1 MKNRTIATT
10 ARRWRMPLLTVAC
23 AVFLLTQAASEARA
37 ATMYDRFKDIYQ
49 TPQKVDELESEY
61 KASQEKLQAQA
72 EELKQR
78 AELMQSQTEQYQAE
92 TKALNERNEA
102 LAAQNDA
109 LSAQLA
115 EMTRKQEA
123 RAALTRKG
131 AYSVAAVLGMGL
143 LYMLTVRLWR
153 YSVWRRQRSGSWRT

>member
-1 MKNRTIATT
+1 MTKRTIAST
-10 ARRWRMPLLTVAC
+10 ARRWRMPLLAAAC
-23 AVFLLTQAASEARA
+23 AVFLLAHAAPEAAA

-49 TPQKVDELESEY
+49 TPQKVDELESDY
-61 KASQEKLQAQA
+61 KASQDKLQAQA
-72 EELKQR
+72 EELNRR
-78 AELMQSQTEQYQAE
+78 AEQMQSQTEQYQAE
-92 TKALNERNEA
+92 TRALNERNEA

-131 AYSVAAVLGMGL
+131 AYSVATVLGMGL

-153 YSVWRRQRSGSWRT
+153 YSVWRRQRSGGWRT